1 MEDPGHGARKKRL
14 FQRLPSG
21 LLSQRTYTSMSTDP
35 AENNPPQEK
44 SFELDLSSLG
54 FGPSWVSGPAEK
66 VSSGNGG
73 PRRDGDRP
81 RFRDGPGGERRGPP
95 RDGQSRGPSRDGPG
109 GPRRDD
115 RRSDPRGDSRG
126 PRQWQDDAPQFRP
139 VVASAFFPDD
149 AKFEILGGAM
159 KKSKMTYELFEV
171 ARLILDK
178 EDRLSIV
185 IRHLDADVRPDAL
198 LAVSLPDGHPFLTEA
213 EAVSHVMS
221 RHLDKF
227 FDVVEVEVEAPK
239 GSFLMV
245 AKCRETGKLLGAPTH
260 HSYQRNLR
268 EHHAR
273 HCPNVPFDRFK
284 GGLEMIREQESIDAW
299 LKSMSTRSEYAP
311 KDRKE
316 GEPERLESIDAAR
329 GFLLA
334 FRKDQ
339 VVKLHPW
346 IRFAGRLLEE
356 LNPGPLRDSVRFA
369 LENQR
374 VFPLE
379 TANGIRGRLRKEGFH
394 LYKKGSKGITYA
406 CSVRRRCRD
415 PKATFSD
422 SMAKIFDA
430 LDRKP
435 AQHAKDIV
443 LSIAGEQAEDAA
455 KTAVLADLSFLIGE
469 GYIANLPDG
478 RLFAQPIL
486 SSQAQAKEE
495 AANDDSTEEK

>member
-1 MEDPGHGARKKRL
+1 
-14 FQRLPSG
+14 
-21 LLSQRTYTSMSTDP
+21 
-35 AENNPPQEK
+35 
-44 SFELDLSSLG
+44 
-54 FGPSWVSGPAEK
+54 
-66 VSSGNGG
+66 
-73 PRRDGDRP
+73 
-81 RFRDGPGGERRGPP
+81 
-95 RDGQSRGPSRDGPG
+95 
-109 GPRRDD
+109 
-115 RRSDPRGDSRG
+115 
-126 PRQWQDDAPQFRP
+126 
-139 VVASAFFPDD
+139 
-149 AKFEILGGAM
+149 M

-185 IRHLDADVRPDAL
+185 IRHLDADQRPDAQ
-198 LAVSLPDGHPFLTEA
+198 LAVSIPDGHPFLTEA
-213 EAVSHVMS
+213 EAVSHVMA

-239 GSFLMV
+239 GAFQMV
-245 AKCRETGKLLGAPTH
+245 ARCKQTGKLLGPPTH
-260 HSYQRNLR
+260 HTYQRNLR

-284 GGLEMIREQESIDAW
+284 GGLEMVREQEQIDAW
-299 LKSMSTRSEYAP
+299 LKSMSTRREYAP

-316 GEPERLESIDAAR
+316 GEPERLESLDAAR
-329 GFLLA
+329 GFLQA

-356 LNPGPLRDSVRFA
+356 MAPGALRDSVRFC

-374 VFPLE
+374 DFPLE

-415 PKATFSD
+415 PKSTFSD
-422 SMAKIFDA
+422 SMARIFDS

-435 AQHAKDIV
+435 AQQAKDLV
-443 LSIAGEQAEDAA
+443 LALAGENAEDAA
-455 KTAVLADLSFLIGE
+455 KAQVLGDLSFLIGE

-495 AANDDSTEEK
+495 AANDEAGEK

>member
-1 MEDPGHGARKKRL
+1 
-14 FQRLPSG
+14 
-21 LLSQRTYTSMSTDP
+21 MSSDS
-35 AENNPPQEK
+35 AENNPPKEK

-54 FGPSWVSGPAEK
+54 FGPSWVSGPSEK

-81 RFRDGPGGERRGPP
+81 RFRDGPGGDRRGPP
-95 RDGQSRGPSRDGPG
+95 RDGQSRGPRRDGPGAGPGGPRRDGPG

-115 RRSDPRGDSRG
+115 RGPRRDDRG
-126 PRQWQDDAPQFRP
+126 PSRYDDAPVFRP
-139 VVASAFFPDD
+139 VIASAFFPDD

-185 IRHLDADVRPDAL
+185 IRHLEAEQRPDAL
-198 LAVSLPDGHPFLTEA
+198 LAVSVPDGHPFLSEGD
-213 EAVSHVMS
+213 AVSHVMS

-245 AKCRETGKLLGAPTH
+245 AKCPQTGKLLGAPTH

-273 HCPNVPFDRFK
+273 HCPNVPFDSFK
-284 GGLEMIREQESIDAW
+284 GRLEMVREQEQIDAW

-316 GEPERLESIDAAR
+316 GEPERLESLDAAR
-329 GFLLA
+329 GFLQA
-334 FRKDQ
+334 FRKDL
-339 VVKLHPW
+339 VVKTHPW
-346 IRFAGRLLEE
+346 VRFAGRLLEE
-356 LNPGPLRDSVRFA
+356 LNPGPLRDSVRYA
-369 LENQR
+369 LEQQR
-374 VFPLE
+374 AFPLD

-415 PKATFSD
+415 PKSTFSD
-422 SMAKIFDA
+422 PMAKLFDS

-435 AQHAKDIV
+435 AQQAKDLV
-443 LSIAGEQAEDAA
+443 LALAGENAEDAA
-455 KTAVLADLSFLIGE
+455 KTQVLTDLSFLIGE

-495 AANDDSTEEK
+495 AANDEAADESK

>member
-1 MEDPGHGARKKRL
+1 MVRMLAKV
-14 FQRLPSG
+14 PSFPT
-21 LLSQRTYTSMSTDP
+21 LDVSMSTDS
-35 AENNPPQEK
+35 AENNPPKEK

-54 FGPSWVSGPAEK
+54 FGPSWVNGPSEK
-66 VSSGNGG
+66 VSAGSGQ

-81 RFRDGPGGERRGPP
+81 RFRDGPGGDRRGPP
-95 RDGQSRGPSRDGPG
+95 RDGPSRGPRRDGGGPG

-115 RRSDPRGDSRG
+115 QRRDDRGG
-126 PRQWQDDAPQFRP
+126 PYFHDDAPAFRP
-139 VVASAFFPDD
+139 IVASAFFPDD
-149 AKFEILGGAM
+149 VKFEILGGAM

-185 IRHLDADVRPDAL
+185 IRHLEAEQRPDAM
-198 LAVSLPDGHPFLTEA
+198 LAVAVPDGHPFLTEA
-213 EAVSHVMS
+213 EAVTHVMG

-227 FDVVEVEVEAPK
+227 FDVVEVAVDPPK
-239 GSFLMV
+239 GAFLMV
-245 AKCRETGKLLGAPTH
+245 ARCPQTGKLLGPPTH
-260 HSYQRNLR
+260 HNYQRNLR

-273 HCPNVPFDRFK
+273 HCPNLPFDSFK
-284 GGLEMIREQESIDAW
+284 GRLEMVREQEQIDAW
-299 LKSMSTRSEYAP
+299 LKSMSTRCEYAP

-316 GEPERLESIDAAR
+316 GEPERLESLDAAR
-329 GFLLA
+329 GFLQA
-334 FRKDQ
+334 FRKDL
-339 VVKLHPW
+339 VVKAHPW
-346 IRFAGRLLEE
+346 VRFAGRLLEE

-369 LENQR
+369 LEQQR
-374 VFPLE
+374 EFPLD

-422 SMAKIFDA
+422 PMAKLLAA
-430 LDRKP
+430 LDHKP
-435 AQHAKDIV
+435 AQQAKDLV
-443 LSIAGEQAEDAA
+443 LALAGENAEDAA
-455 KTAVLADLSFLIGE
+455 KTQVLTDLSFLIGE

-495 AANDDSTEEK
+495 AANDEAAEEAK

>member
-1 MEDPGHGARKKRL
+1 
-14 FQRLPSG
+14 
-21 LLSQRTYTSMSTDP
+21 
-35 AENNPPQEK
+35 
-44 SFELDLSSLG
+44 
-54 FGPSWVSGPAEK
+54 
-66 VSSGNGG
+66 
-73 PRRDGDRP
+73 
-81 RFRDGPGGERRGPP
+81 
-95 RDGQSRGPSRDGPG
+95 
-109 GPRRDD
+109 
-115 RRSDPRGDSRG
+115 
-126 PRQWQDDAPQFRP
+126 

-185 IRHLDADVRPDAL
+185 IRHLDAEQRPDAL
-198 LAVSLPDGHPFLTEA
+198 IAVSVPDGHPFLTEA

-227 FDVVEVEVEAPK
+227 FDTVEVEVDPPK
-239 GSFLMV
+239 GAFLMV
-245 AKCRETGKLLGAPTH
+245 ARCPQTGKLLGAPTH

-273 HCPNVPFDRFK
+273 HCPNVPFDSFK
-284 GGLEMIREQESIDAW
+284 GRLEMVREQEQIDAW
-299 LKSMSTRSEYAP
+299 LKSMSTRNEYAP

-316 GEPERLESIDAAR
+316 GEPERLESLDAAR
-329 GFLLA
+329 GFLQA
-334 FRKDQ
+334 FRKDL
-339 VVKLHPW
+339 VVKTHPW
-346 IRFAGRLLEE
+346 VRFAGRL
-356 LNPGPLRDSVRFA
+356 
-369 LENQR
+369 
-374 VFPLE
+374 
-379 TANGIRGRLRKEGFH
+379 RLRKEGFH

-415 PKATFSD
+415 PKSTFSD
-422 SMAKIFDA
+422 PMAKIFDS

-435 AQHAKDIV
+435 AQQAKDLV
-443 LSIAGEQAEDAA
+443 LALAGENAEDAA
-455 KTAVLADLSFLIGE
+455 KAQVLTDLSFLIGE

-495 AANDDSTEEK
+495 AANDESADETK

>member
-1 MEDPGHGARKKRL
+1 
-14 FQRLPSG
+14 
-21 LLSQRTYTSMSTDP
+21 
-35 AENNPPQEK
+35 
-44 SFELDLSSLG
+44 
-54 FGPSWVSGPAEK
+54 V
-66 VSSGNGG
+66 
-73 PRRDGDRP
+73 
-81 RFRDGPGGERRGPP
+81 
-95 RDGQSRGPSRDGPG
+95 
-109 GPRRDD
+109 
-115 RRSDPRGDSRG
+115 
-126 PRQWQDDAPQFRP
+126 
-139 VVASAFFPDD
+139 
-149 AKFEILGGAM
+149 KFEILGGAM

-185 IRHLDADVRPDAL
+185 IRHLEAEQRPDAL
-198 LAVSLPDGHPFLTEA
+198 LAVSVPDGHPFLSEGD
-213 EAVSHVMS
+213 AVSHVMS

-245 AKCRETGKLLGAPTH
+245 AKCSQTGKLLGAPTH

-273 HCPNVPFDRFK
+273 HCPNVPFDAFK
-284 GGLEMIREQESIDAW
+284 GRLEMVREQEQIDAW

-316 GEPERLESIDAAR
+316 GEPERLESLDAAR
-329 GFLLA
+329 GFLQA
-334 FRKDQ
+334 FRKDL
-339 VVKLHPW
+339 VVKTHPW
-346 IRFAGRLLEE
+346 VRFAGRLLEE
-356 LNPGPLRDSVRFA
+356 LNPGPLRDSVRYA
-369 LENQR
+369 LEQQR
-374 VFPLE
+374 AFPLD

-415 PKATFSD
+415 PKSTFSD
-422 SMAKIFDA
+422 PMAKLFDA

-435 AQHAKDIV
+435 AQQAKDLV
-443 LSIAGEQAEDAA
+443 LALAGEKAEDAA
-455 KTAVLADLSFLIGE
+455 KSQVLTDLSFLIGE

-495 AANDDSTEEK
+495 AANDEAAEEAK

>member
-1 MEDPGHGARKKRL
+1 
-14 FQRLPSG
+14 
-21 LLSQRTYTSMSTDP
+21 MSTDP

-54 FGPSWVSGPAEK
+54 FGPSWVTGPTEK
-66 VSSGNGG
+66 VAGG
-73 PRRDGDRP
+73 QGGARHEGDRP
-81 RFRDGPGGERRGPP
+81 RFRDGPGGDRRGPP
-95 RDGQSRGPSRDGPG
+95 RDGQSRGPGPG

-115 RRSDPRGDSRG
+115 RRGPGRPGEGRGDRGDRG
-126 PRQWQDDAPQFRP
+126 PDRWQDEPPPFRP
-139 VVASAFFPDD
+139 VVSVAFFPDD
-149 AKFEILGGAM
+149 AKFELLGGAM

-185 IRHLDADVRPDAL
+185 VRHLDAEQRADAQ
-198 LAVSLPDGHPFLTEA
+198 LAISVPDGHPFLTEA
-213 EAVSHVMS
+213 EAVTHVMS

-227 FDVVEVEVEAPK
+227 FDVVEVTVDAPK

-245 AKCRETGKLLGAPTH
+245 ALCKQTGKLLGAPTH

-284 GGLEMIREQESIDAW
+284 GGLEMVREQEKIDEW

-316 GEPERLESIDAAR
+316 GEPERLESLDAAR
-329 GFLLA
+329 GFLQA
-334 FRKDQ
+334 FRKDL
-339 VVKLHPW
+339 VVKNHPW

-356 LNPGPLRDSVRFA
+356 MAPGPLRDSVRFC
-369 LENQR
+369 LEQQR
-374 VFPLE
+374 DFPLD

-406 CSVRRRCRD
+406 CAVRRRCRD
-415 PKATFSD
+415 PKSTFSD
-422 SMAKIFDA
+422 PMAKLFDA

-435 AQHAKDIV
+435 AQQAKDLV
-443 LSIAGEQAEDAA
+443 LALAGENAEAPA
-455 KTAVLADLSFLIGE
+455 KTQVLTDLSFLIGE

-495 AANDDSTEEK
+495 AANDEAAEESK

>member
-1 MEDPGHGARKKRL
+1 
-14 FQRLPSG
+14 
-21 LLSQRTYTSMSTDP
+21 MSSDP
-35 AENNPPQEK
+35 AENIPPQEK

-54 FGPSWVSGPAEK
+54 FGPKWVSGPSEK
-66 VSSGNGG
+66 VSSGSGA

-81 RFRDGPGGERRGPP
+81 RFRDGPGGDGRGPP
-95 RDGQSRGPSRDGPG
+95 RDGQSRGPRRDGPGGPGGPRRDGPG

-115 RRSDPRGDSRG
+115 RQGDSRG
-126 PRQWQDDAPQFRP
+126 PSRWQDEAPAFRP

-149 AKFEILGGAM
+149 AKFELLGGAM

-185 IRHLDADVRPDAL
+185 VRHLDADTRPDAQ
-198 LAVSLPDGHPFLTEA
+198 LAVSIPDGHPFLTEA

-245 AKCRETGKLLGAPTH
+245 AKCPQTGKLLGAPTH

-273 HCPNVPFDRFK
+273 HCPNVPFDSFK
-284 GGLEMIREQESIDAW
+284 GRLEMVREQEQIDAW
-299 LKSMSTRSEYAP
+299 LKSMSSRSEYAP
-311 KDRKE
+311 KERKE
-316 GEPERLESIDAAR
+316 GEPERLESLDAAR
-329 GFLLA
+329 GFLQA
-334 FRKDQ
+334 FRKDL
-339 VVKLHPW
+339 VVKNHPW
-346 IRFAGRLLEE
+346 VRFAGRLLEE

-369 LENQR
+369 LEQQR
-374 VFPLE
+374 AFPLD

-415 PKATFSD
+415 PKAAFSD
-422 SMAKIFDA
+422 PMAKLFDA

-435 AQHAKDIV
+435 AQQAKDLV
-443 LSIAGEQAEDAA
+443 LALAGENAADAA
-455 KTAVLADLSFLIGE
+455 KTQVLTDLSFLIGE

-486 SSQAQAKEE
+486 SSQAQAKED
-495 AANDDSTEEK
+495 AANEDAAEESK

>member
-1 MEDPGHGARKKRL
+1 
-14 FQRLPSG
+14 
-21 LLSQRTYTSMSTDP
+21 MSSDS
-35 AENNPPQEK
+35 AENNPPKEK

-54 FGPSWVSGPAEK
+54 FGPSWVSGPSEK

-81 RFRDGPGGERRGPP
+81 RFRDGPGGDRRGPP
-95 RDGQSRGPSRDGPG
+95 RDGQSRGPRRDGPGAGPGGPRRDGPG

-115 RRSDPRGDSRG
+115 RGPRRDDRG
-126 PRQWQDDAPQFRP
+126 PSRYDDAPVFRP
-139 VVASAFFPDD
+139 VIASAFFPDD

-185 IRHLDADVRPDAL
+185 IRHLEAEQRPDAL
-198 LAVSLPDGHPFLTEA
+198 LAVSVPDGHPFLSEGD
-213 EAVSHVMS
+213 AVSHVMS

-245 AKCRETGKLLGAPTH
+245 AKCPQTGKLLGAPTH

-273 HCPNVPFDRFK
+273 HCPNVPFDSFK
-284 GGLEMIREQESIDAW
+284 GRLEMVREQEQIDAW

-316 GEPERLESIDAAR
+316 GEPERLESLDAAR
-329 GFLLA
+329 GFLQA
-334 FRKDQ
+334 FRKDL
-339 VVKLHPW
+339 VVKTHPW
-346 IRFAGRLLEE
+346 VRFAGRLLEE
-356 LNPGPLRDSVRFA
+356 LNPGPLRDSVRYA
-369 LENQR
+369 LEQQR
-374 VFPLE
+374 AFPLD

-406 CSVRRRCRD
+406 CGVRRKCRD
-415 PKATFSD
+415 PKSSFSD
-422 SMAKIFDA
+422 AMQKIFDC
-430 LDRKP
+430 LDKTSGI
-435 AQHAKDIV
+435 QGKDV
-443 LSIAGEQAEDAA
+443 TLAVAGETADDAA
-455 KTAVLADLSFLIGE
+455 KARVLADLNFLIGE
-469 GYIANLPDG
+469 GYIAKLHDS
-478 RLFAQPIL
+478 RLFAQPVL
-486 SSQAQAKEE
+486 STQAQAKEE
-495 AANDDSTEEK
+495 AANEDATEEK

>member
-1 MEDPGHGARKKRL
+1 
-14 FQRLPSG
+14 
-21 LLSQRTYTSMSTDP
+21 
-35 AENNPPQEK
+35 
-44 SFELDLSSLG
+44 
-54 FGPSWVSGPAEK
+54 
-66 VSSGNGG
+66 
-73 PRRDGDRP
+73 
-81 RFRDGPGGERRGPP
+81 
-95 RDGQSRGPSRDGPG
+95 
-109 GPRRDD
+109 
-115 RRSDPRGDSRG
+115 
-126 PRQWQDDAPQFRP
+126 
-139 VVASAFFPDD
+139 
-149 AKFEILGGAM
+149 M

-185 IRHLDADVRPDAL
+185 IRHLEAEQRPDAL
-198 LAVSLPDGHPFLTEA
+198 LAVSVPDGHPFLSEGD
-213 EAVSHVMS
+213 AVSHVMS

-245 AKCRETGKLLGAPTH
+245 AKCSQTGKLLGAPTH

-273 HCPNVPFDRFK
+273 HCPNVPFDAFK
-284 GGLEMIREQESIDAW
+284 GRLEMVREQDQIDAW

-311 KDRKE
+311 TDRKE
-316 GEPERLESIDAAR
+316 GEPERLESLDAAR
-329 GFLLA
+329 GFLQA
-334 FRKDQ
+334 FRKDL
-339 VVKLHPW
+339 VVKTHPW
-346 IRFAGRLLEE
+346 VRFAGRLLEE
-356 LNPGPLRDSVRFA
+356 LNPGPLRDSVRYA
-369 LENQR
+369 LEQQR
-374 VFPLE
+374 AFPLD

-415 PKATFSD
+415 PKSTFSD
-422 SMAKIFDA
+422 PMAKLFDS

-435 AQHAKDIV
+435 AQQAKDLVVKTHPWVRFAGRLLEELNPGPLRDSVRYALEQQRAFPLDTANGIRGRLRKEGFHLYKKGSKGITYACSVRRRCRDPKVAFSDPMAKLFDSLDRKPAQQAKDLV
-443 LSIAGEQAEDAA
+443 LALAGENAEEAA
-455 KTAVLADLSFLIGE
+455 KTQVLTDLSFLIGE

-495 AANDDSTEEK
+495 AANDEAAEESK